1 MEKQSALTA
10 ERRASARVQ
19 PHESAIRLSTR
30 RMLTA
35 LAVICL
41 GVFGAGRA
49 VPSPQQEIVQG
60 TAGYLQDGEPVADRE
75 FFRFSD
81 TGDLSHQVERGVI
94 RVLVSMEKTSFA
106 FHNNKPIGFEFA
118 LMERYRDY
126 LRTQV
131 DPQDWPVQ
139 FVFVPLP
146 SDALIP
152 TLLDGYGDIVAAG
165 LTVTPERQEQVAF
178 TAPYLGDVEE
188 VVVTAPSVEGIA
200 TPDDLAGRE
209 IFIRQGTGY
218 AESLSALNADLV
230 RRGLAPVTTKVA
242 DPVLA
247 SEDIL
252 SLVNEGLVD
261 MTVTYGHLA
270 RLWSAVYPDMIV
282 RDDLVLRAEADIA
295 WVVRKE
301 NTELLDSLNEFLKEN
316 RQGTLVGNVLI
327 NRYLMGPGW
336 FADPLEEEAQARYDK
351 LFSLFQRYGEMYD
364 VEPSLLAA
372 IAFQESRLDNDVR
385 SPVGAVGVM
394 QIMPSTAAAPP
405 LELSPIEDV
414 EVNVHAGARYFSY
427 IRDNVF
433 NEPGLRPDTR
443 INFTLGSYNAGRTR
457 IQRLRGEAEEEGLD
471 PDRWFGNVER
481 IVRRQVG
488 LEPVEYVGNIRRF
501 HLKYQLMDEARAA
514 RAQAR
519 ERASQ

>member
-1 MEKQSALTA
+1 MNRQRTMIANA
-10 ERRASARVQ
+10 RASAM
-19 PHESAIRLSTR
+19 SAR
-30 RMLTA
+30 RA
-35 LAVICL
+35 LAVVAVVCL
-41 GVFGAGRA
+41 GGLGAGCT
-49 VPSPQQEIVQG
+49 VPPPQQEIAQG
-60 TAGYLQDGEPVADRE
+60 TAGYRQDGEPVAVDRE

-94 RVLVSMEKTSFA
+94 RVLVSTEKTSFA
-106 FHNNKPIGFEFA
+106 FRNNKPIGFEFA
-118 LMERYRDY
+118 LMERYRAY

-131 DPQDWPVQ
+131 DRQDWPVQ

-146 SDALIP
+146 VDALIP
-152 TLLDGYGDIVAAG
+152 ALLGGYGDIVAAG

-178 TAPYLGDVEE
+178 TTPYLRDVEE
-188 VVVTAPSVEGIA
+188 VVVTAPSVDGIA
-200 TPDDLAGRE
+200 TPDDLAGRT

-218 AESLSALNADLV
+218 AKSLAALNADLV
-230 RRGLAPVTTKVA
+230 QRKMAPVTINAA

-247 SEDIL
+247 AEDIL
-252 SLVNEGLVD
+252 SLVNEGIVD
-261 MTVTYGHLA
+261 VTVAHAHLA

-282 RDDLVLRAEADIA
+282 RDDLVLRSGAEIA
-295 WVVRKE
+295 WAIRKD
-301 NTELLDSLNEFLKEN
+301 NPELLASLNGFLRDN
-316 RQGTLVGNVLI
+316 RQGTLIGNVLI
-327 NRYLMGPGW
+327 NRYLIGPGW
-336 FADPLEEEAQARYDK
+336 FADPLDEEAQARYDK
-351 LFSLFQRYGEMYD
+351 LFDLFKRYGEMYD
-364 VEPSLLAA
+364 VEPNLLAA

-433 NEPGLRPDTR
+433 NEPGLAPDTR

-457 IQRLRGEAEEEGLD
+457 IQRLRRQAGQEGLD

-481 IVRRQVG
+481 IVRRRVG

-501 HLKYQLMDEARAA
+501 HLKYQLMAATRVDRAK
-514 RAQAR
+514 AR
-519 ERASQ
+519 ERLTQ